1 MNLAIKIPEI
11 FAAMA
16 NQRTGKRRPRFFG
29 NFNGTGNEKLVVCY
43 HAENVQ
49 RPTLNVQLL
58 VNVPSISQEMLLE
71 CDTSRSFIVALRGR
85 VDETNQRDLLPK

>member
-1 MNLAIKIPEI
+1 
-11 FAAMA
+11 
-16 NQRTGKRRPRFFG
+16 
-29 NFNGTGNEKLVVCY
+29 VCY

-49 RPTLNVQLL
+49 RPTPNVQLL

-71 CDTSRSFIVALRGR
+71 CDTSRSFIVALLGR